1 MPGLVKY
8 GAPSAMASFI
18 DAADPIYGTGM
29 DGDATLD
36 GTTTVLSMVPV
47 SSVYTMTRDMYFNNL
62 IINANVQLKPN
73 GYRIFVKGTLTL
85 NSNSTIGFTTGS
97 SATGSIKGGGA
108 ATTSVTHSLGGN
120 AATTYTATAPTE
132 ALGGT
137 NYFKVPRQAV
147 LGYSITAS
155 GGPTFLNG
163 GAGGTNPGGG
173 IVILAARYIS
183 SPTSGTAY
191 IKAPG
196 QSGANNSGGGVILVI
211 SSGSSLHSSISTDVT
226 AGGAGA
232 GEGTYN
238 YMQLV

>member
-1 MPGLVKY
+1 MPGLVRY

-47 SSVYTMTRDMYFNNL
+47 SSVYTMTRDMFFNNL
-62 IINANVQLKPN
+62 TINASVQLKPN

-120 AATTYTATAPTE
+120 AATTYTATVPHSTMGSAD
-132 ALGGT
+132 
-137 NYFKVPRQAV
+137 YFKVPRQAV

-183 SPTSGTAY
+183 PPTSGTAY
-191 IKAPG
+191 IKAAG
-196 QSGANNSGGGVILVI
+196 QSGANNSGGGVILLV
-211 SSGSSLHSSISTDVT
+211 SSGTSLPASISTDVT

-232 GEGTYN
+232 GAGTYN